1 MNVDKLTDNE
11 HIFLLGIKFAISF
24 KTISI
29 LLLILL
35 LLLFSIIPASGPV
48 RTTTKKIVWRL
59 QKL

>member
-11 HIFLLGIKFAISF
+11 YIFLLGIKFAISF

-48 RTTTKKIVWRL
+48 RTTTKKIV
-59 QKL
+59 